1 MLLNRIVENISIN
14 DDYQRDLQ
22 SLPISFAFGIHIR
35 NGESLLWR

>member
-14 DDYQRDLQ
+14 DDYQKDLQ
-22 SLPISFAFGIHIR
+22 SLPISSTFGIHIR